1 MSSEP
6 RSAPVIPPGA
16 ALLVAVAAISWAG
29 PLVRL
34 AEAPSLAVATWRLI
48 FSVGFV
54 ALILLARGS
63 LLKGTR
69 LGRKDWVLALLSGL
83 FLAGHFW
90 VWFASV
96 RFTTIASAVVLVS
109 THPFWIA
116 GLSVLFLGERPARRE
131 WAGIGIAVAGAAVI
145 GWGDMSL
152 GAEALLGDLLA
163 ILAALLVAG
172 YYTIGRRLRQK
183 LDLWSYV
190 GLVYGAA
197 ALALL
202 AAAAVSPGVPL
213 TGYPLGD
220 WLVFLALAAGPMML
234 GHTGVNYAIRYMPAY
249 VANLVILGEAVGA
262 TLIAWLLP
270 GIREVPPGRTLLGA
284 AMILAGIA
292 VGTLRR
298 RAPTEVETGAGP
310 SSSGRGG
317 GGSGA
322 RGRPGATVSRHQ
334 EAPCGRSRRSSFQL
348 WSRPGSRYP
357 SRRRTAIR
365 RAVSTGG

>member
-1 MSSEP
+1 MSSESGSDP
-6 RSAPVIPPGA
+6 LIPPGL
-16 ALLVAVAAISWAG
+16 ALLVAVMAISWAG

-34 AEAPSLAVATWRLI
+34 AGAPALAVAAWRLL

-54 ALILLARGS
+54 GLILAVRGS
-63 LLKGTR
+63 VFGGVR
-69 LGRKDWVLALLSGL
+69 LDVRDRVLAVLSGL

-116 GLSVLFLGERPARRE
+116 GLSVLFLGERPVLRE
-131 WAGIGIAVAGAAVI
+131 WVGIGVAVAGTAVI
-145 GWGDMSL
+145 GWGDLAL
-152 GAEALLGDLLA
+152 GREALLGDLLA
-163 ILAALLVAG
+163 VLAALLVAG

-190 GLVYGAA
+190 GLVYGVAG
-197 ALALL
+197 LALGGL
-202 AAAAVSPGVPL
+202 VMLSPGVPL
-213 TGYPLGD
+213 TGYPLQD
-220 WLVFLALAAGPMML
+220 WLVFAALAAGPMML

-270 GIREVPPGRTLLGA
+270 GIREVPPTRTLAGGA
-284 AMILAGIA
+284 LILVGIA

-298 RAPTEVETGAGP
+298 RSPTEAEAGNRVE
-310 SSSGRGG
+310 S
-317 GGSGA
+317 
-322 RGRPGATVSRHQ
+322 
-334 EAPCGRSRRSSFQL
+334 
-348 WSRPGSRYP
+348 
-357 SRRRTAIR
+357 
-365 RAVSTGG
+365 